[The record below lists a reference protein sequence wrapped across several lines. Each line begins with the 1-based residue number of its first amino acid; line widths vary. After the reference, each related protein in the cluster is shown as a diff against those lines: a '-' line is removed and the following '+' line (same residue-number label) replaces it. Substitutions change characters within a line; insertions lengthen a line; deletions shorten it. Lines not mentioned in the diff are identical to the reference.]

1 MPSSFT
7 ENNMDFQIEISF
19 IDVIFKGLLI
29 GILVSAPMGPV
40 GVLCVQRTL
49 NKGRW
54 YGFVTG
60 VGACLSDLIYAAITL
75 AGVSFV
81 VDFIEENHMRFW
93 LQLAGSIILMLFG
106 IHSYRSDPTKNMH
119 VSGKQKGTLFHNGL
133 TAFLITFC
141 NPLIIFLFMAS
152 FAQLAFVP
160 RTEYPLSFVVSFLSI
175 ALGAL
180 LWWWSLTW
188 IIDKVRTN
196 FNDGGILMINKIIG
210 GVVIFISILVLF
222 GTLFNIYSFG

>member
-1 MPSSFT
+1 MNFHL
-7 ENNMDFQIEISF
+7 EISF
-19 IDVIFKGLLI
+19 IDVIFKGVLI

-60 VGACLSDLIYAAITL
+60 IGACISDLIYAVITG

-81 VDFIEENHMRFW
+81 VDFIEENGMRFW
-93 LQLAGSIILMLFG
+93 LQLAGSIILMIFG
-106 IHSYRSDPTKNMH
+106 IHAYRSDPTKNIH
-119 VSGKQKGTLFHNGL
+119 VSGKQKGTLLHNGF

-141 NPLIIFLFMAS
+141 NPLIIFLYMAC

-160 RTEYPLSFVVSFLSI
+160 RMEYPLSIVVSFLSI

-180 LWWWSLTW
+180 LWWWCLTW

-196 FNDGGILMINKIIG
+196 FNNNAIIVINKIIG
-210 GVVIFISILVLF
+210 GIVIFISILVLF
-222 GTLFNIYSFG
+222 GTIFNIYSFG

>member
-1 MPSSFT
+1 MNFPF
-7 ENNMDFQIEISF
+7 ELSF
-19 IDVIFKGLLI
+19 IDVILKGLLI
-29 GILVSAPMGPV
+29 GIIVSAPMGPV

-60 VGACLSDLIYAAITL
+60 IGACVSDLIYAVITGV
-75 AGVSFV
+75 GVSFV
-81 VDFIEENHMRFW
+81 VDFIETGQTRFF
-93 LQLAGSIILMLFG
+93 LQLGGSVILMLFG
-106 IHSYRSDPTKNMH
+106 IHSYRSDPTRNMH
-119 VSGKQKGTLFHNGL
+119 ISGKQKGTYLHNGI

-141 NPLIIFLFMAS
+141 NPLIIFLFMACY
-152 FAQLAFVP
+152 AQLAFVP
-160 RTEYPLSFVVSFLSI
+160 HTDNPLSIVVSFLSI

-188 IIDKVRTN
+188 IIDKIRTN
-196 FNDGGILMINKIIG
+196 FDISAIKIINKVIG

-222 GTLFNIYSFG
+222 GTVFNIYSFA

>member
-1 MPSSFT
+1 
-7 ENNMDFQIEISF
+7 MDFTLQLSY
-19 IDVIFKGLLI
+19 IDIIFKGLLI
-29 GILVSAPMGPV
+29 GIIVSAPMGPV

-60 VGACLSDLIYAAITL
+60 IGAAMSDLIYATITL

-81 VDFIEENHMRFW
+81 VDFIEENQMRFW
-93 LQLAGSIILMLFG
+93 LQLGGSIILMIFG
-106 IHSYRSDPTKNMH
+106 IHSYKSDPTKKIH
-119 VSGKQKGTLFHNGL
+119 ISGKQKGTLFHNGL
-133 TAFLITFC
+133 TSFLITFS
-141 NPLIIFLFMAS
+141 NPLIMFLFTAS

-160 RTEYPLSFVVSFLSI
+160 STTYPLSFIVSFLSI

-188 IIDKVRTN
+188 IVDKVRTT
-196 FNDGGILMINKIIG
+196 FNDGGIIIINKVIG
-210 GVVIFISILVLF
+210 GIVIFISILVLF
-222 GTLFNIYSFG
+222 GTIFNIYSFG

>member
-1 MPSSFT
+1 MNFPL
-7 ENNMDFQIEISF
+7 DISY
-19 IDVIFKGLLI
+19 IDVIFKGVLI

-60 VGACLSDLIYAAITL
+60 IGACISDLIYAVITG

-81 VDFIEENHMRFW
+81 VDFIEENGMRFW
-93 LQLAGSIILMLFG
+93 LQLAGSIILMIFG
-106 IHSYRSDPTKNMH
+106 IHAYKSDPTKNMH
-119 VSGKQKGTLFHNGL
+119 ISGKQKGTLFHNGL

-141 NPLIIFLFMAS
+141 NPLIIFLFMAC

-160 RTEYPLSFVVSFLSI
+160 RMEYPLSIVVSFLSI

-180 LWWWSLTW
+180 LWWWCLTW

-196 FNDGGILMINKIIG
+196 FNNNAIIMINKIIG

-222 GTLFNIYSFG
+222 GTIFNIYSFG

>member
-1 MPSSFT
+1 ML
-7 ENNMDFQIEISF
+7 QIEISF

-60 VGACLSDLIYAAITL
+60 IGACISDLIYAAITL

-81 VDFIEENHMRFW
+81 VDFIDENGLRFW
-93 LQLAGSIILMLFG
+93 LQLAGSIILMIFG
-106 IHSYRSDPTKNMH
+106 IHSYRSDPTKNIH
-119 VSGKQKGTLFHNGL
+119 ISGKKKGTLFQNGL
-133 TAFLITFC
+133 TAFLITFA
-141 NPLIIFLFMAS
+141 NPLIIFLFMAC

-160 RTEYPLSFVVSFLSI
+160 STKDSLSFSLSLGVSFISI

-188 IIDKVRTN
+188 IIDKIRTN
-196 FNDGGILMINKIIG
+196 FENGGIVMINKIIG

-222 GTLFNIYSFG
+222 GTLFNIALLPDN

>member
-1 MPSSFT
+1 MLHI
-7 ENNMDFQIEISF
+7 DISF
-19 IDVIFKGLLI
+19 IDIIFKGVLI

-54 YGFVTG
+54 FGFVTG
-60 VGACLSDLIYAAITL
+60 IGACISDLIYAAITL

-81 VDFIEENHMRFW
+81 VDFIDANGLRFW
-93 LQLAGSIILMLFG
+93 LQLVGSIILMLFG

-119 VSGKQKGTLFHNGL
+119 ISGKKKGTLMQNGV
-133 TAFLITFC
+133 TAFLITFA

-188 IIDKVRTN
+188 IIDKIRAN
-196 FNDGGILMINKIIG
+196 FNNGGILMINKIIG

-222 GTLFNIYSFG
+222 GTIFNIAILG

>member
-1 MPSSFT
+1 MLHI
-7 ENNMDFQIEISF
+7 DISF
-19 IDVIFKGLLI
+19 IDIIFKGVLI

-60 VGACLSDLIYAAITL
+60 IGACISDLIYAAITL

-81 VDFIEENHMRFW
+81 VDFIDEHGLRFW

-106 IHSYRSDPTKNMH
+106 VHSYRSDPTKKMH
-119 VSGKQKGTLFHNGL
+119 VSGKKKGTLMQNGV
-133 TAFLITFC
+133 TAFLITFA

-188 IIDKVRTN
+188 IIDKIRAN
-196 FNDGGILMINKIIG
+196 FNDGGIVMINKIIG
-210 GVVIFISILVLF
+210 GVVIFISLLVLF
-222 GTLFNIYSFG
+222 GTVFNIAILG

>member
-1 MPSSFT
+1 M
-7 ENNMDFQIEISF
+7 FQLEISF

-40 GVLCVQRTL
+40 GVLCVQRTI

-54 YGFVTG
+54 FGFVTG
-60 VGACLSDLIYAAITL
+60 IGACLSDLIYAAITL

-81 VDFIEENHMRFW
+81 VDFIDEHGLRFW

-119 VSGKQKGTLFHNGL
+119 VSAKKKKGTLFQNGL
-133 TAFLITFC
+133 TAFLITFA

-160 RTEYPLSFVVSFLSI
+160 STKYPLTFVVSFLSI

-188 IIDKVRTN
+188 IIDKIRAN
-196 FNDGGILMINKIIG
+196 FNNGGILMINKIIG
-210 GVVIFISILVLF
+210 GVVIFISLLVLF
-222 GTLFNIYSFG
+222 GTVFNIAILG

>member
-1 MPSSFT
+1 MEFHL
-7 ENNMDFQIEISF
+7 EISF
-19 IDVIFKGLLI
+19 IDVIFKGVLI

-60 VGACLSDLIYAAITL
+60 IGACISDLIYAVITG

-81 VDFIEENHMRFW
+81 VDFIEENGMRFW
-93 LQLAGSIILMLFG
+93 LQLAGSIILMIFG
-106 IHSYRSDPTKNMH
+106 IHAYRSDPTKNIH
-119 VSGKQKGTLFHNGL
+119 VSGKQKGTLLHNGF

-141 NPLIIFLFMAS
+141 NPLIIFLYMAC

-160 RTEYPLSFVVSFLSI
+160 RMEYPLSIVVSFLSI

-180 LWWWSLTW
+180 LWWWCLTW

-196 FNDGGILMINKIIG
+196 FNNNAIIVINKIIG
-210 GVVIFISILVLF
+210 GIVIFISILVLF
-222 GTLFNIYSFG
+222 GTIFNIYSFG